1 MRTTQVYVGTYTTAA
16 SRGIYGLQF
25 DPVRKALSAPV
36 LMAEADNPTFLA
48 WHPARPVL
56 YATSETNTFG
66 PNGTGAVL
74 AFDALP
80 DGRLRLI
87 NQVSS
92 EGPGACFV
100 AVHPAG
106 RHVLVANYAGGNV
119 AVLPIRED
127 GGLSSASSVM
137 AHQGAGPH
145 PVRQPGPRAHAIV
158 ASPDGRYVVA
168 ADLGADRLFVYRFDE
183 VSSSLKAAESGA
195 IATAPGAGPRHL
207 AWHPFVP
214 LLYVVNELDSTVCTY
229 GWDDRHGRLD
239 LRGTASTLPA
249 GWAGDNTTAE
259 LTVHPSGRFLYASN
273 RGHDSLACF
282 ALDAADGIGCV
293 EIIASEGR
301 TPRHFALDHLGDH
314 LVVANEESDALVL
327 FAVHQVT
334 GALAAT
340 GARAA
345 VPSPACVL
353 MPQLTG
359 Q

>member
-16 SRGIYGLQF
+16 SRGIYGLHF
-25 DPVRKALSAPV
+25 DHVRQALSAPT

-48 WHPARPVL
+48 WHPTRPVL

-66 PNGTGAVL
+66 ANGTGAVL
-74 AFDALP
+74 AFDASAG
-80 DGRLRLI
+80 DALRLV
-87 NQVSS
+87 NVVSS
-92 EGPGACFV
+92 EGAGACFV
-100 AVHPAG
+100 GVHPGG
-106 RHVLVANYAGGNV
+106 RHLLVANYAAGSV
-119 AVLPIRED
+119 AVVPIRED
-127 GGLSSASSVM
+127 GGLSPASCVISH
-137 AHQGAGPH
+137 AGAGPH

-158 ASPDGRYVVA
+158 ASPDGRFVVA

-183 VSSSLKAAESGA
+183 ASSSLTAAESGA

-207 AWHPFVP
+207 AWHPSGL
-214 LLYVVNELDSTVCTY
+214 LLYVVNELDSTVCSY
-229 GWDDRHGRLD
+229 GWDDRYGTLD

-282 ALDAADGIGCV
+282 ALDAAGGIGRV

-301 TPRHFALDHLGDH
+301 TPRHFAFDHLGDH

-327 FAVHQVT
+327 FAVHRVT